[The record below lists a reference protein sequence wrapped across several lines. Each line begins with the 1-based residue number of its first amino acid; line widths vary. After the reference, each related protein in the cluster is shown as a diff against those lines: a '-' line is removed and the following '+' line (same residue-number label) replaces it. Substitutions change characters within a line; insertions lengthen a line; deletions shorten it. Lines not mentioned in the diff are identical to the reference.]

1 MVGRRGLFVAEGTVV
16 VRALCNSLRFRPQSL
31 LVLENRLAGLS
42 EMIDGLDE
50 SIPVYIVNRA
60 LIDAIAG
67 FPMHRGVL
75 AIGERNHEEDALS
88 LADSFGSSAL
98 VVVCVGI
105 GSHDNMGAI
114 FRNAAAFGAATV
126 LCDET
131 CCDPLYRKALRVS
144 VGSVLKVPYARA
156 GAASS
161 IVDLLT
167 ARGFRQYALSPGGA
181 TSIRDLRPNGRTA
194 LYLGAE
200 GDGLPHQVMERMEA
214 VSIPMTPG
222 FDSLNVAAASAIALH
237 QLFAGRTALG

>member
-1 MVGRRGLFVAEGTVV
+1 MQAGKWTNRFSNPDDYAATFTLRDALKRSQLDC
-16 VRALCNSLRFRPQSL
+16 VRATD
-31 LVLENRLAGLS
+31 
-42 EMIDGLDE
+42 MI
-50 SIPVYIVNRA
+50 
-60 LIDAIAG
+60 
-67 FPMHRGVL
+67 
-75 AIGERNHEEDALS
+75 
-88 LADSFGSSAL
+88 
-98 VVVCVGI
+98 
-105 GSHDNMGAI
+105 GAI

-144 VGSVLKVPYARA
+144 VGSVRKVHYARA

-181 TSIRDLRPNGRTA
+181 TSIGDLRPNGRTA